1 MCGTAACGTR
11 PITSNELQIRPSC
24 LPCLCD
30 ACVVDQPTRAELR
43 LWSKLRR
50 REPFWWREVQS
61 DVWTFDFFCPH
72 ARLAVEVDGGYHS
85 QSYFAARDRHRD
97 DDNARYGV
105 LTLRFTNHD
114 VLWRRR
120 RVLREVDA
128 VVEARTG
135 AMVRSGWSITHRAAE
150 MRESYEPRDEMR
162 PVRRPQMRYE
172 QPLQRTGPGPAKL
185 LAEKVRS
192 PTWASQRQADHPA
205 RATETD

>member
-1 MCGTAACGTR
+1 M
-11 PITSNELQIRPSC
+11 S
-24 LPCLCD
+24 
-30 ACVVDQPTRAELR
+30 QPTRAELR

-85 QSYFAARDRHRD
+85 ESYFLARDRHRD
-97 DDNARYGV
+97 RDNALHGV

-120 RVLREVDA
+120 KVLREIDA

-135 AMVRSGWSITHRAAE
+135 VTVRHGWSVTRHAAE
-150 MRESYEPRDEMR
+150 MRKNYQPQDEMR
-162 PVRRPQMRYE
+162 PVRQRQMRYE
-172 QPLQRTGPGPAKL
+172 PPLKRTGPDPAKR
-185 LAEKVRS
+185 LAERVQS
-192 PTWASQRQADHPA
+192 SDWASKRQPDHPKS
-205 RATETD
+205 DS